1 MRMKIKVKNYKDVEG
16 DRLGEGTS
24 MRWVVSHEDGAENF
38 YMRIVEAQPGSDG
51 PPFHHHDYEH
61 EMYIL
66 EGEGILVGDEGEI
79 PVKPGDCIYIPPNSN
94 HTIRHPNGLRFI

>member
-1 MRMKIKVKNYKDVEG
+1 METKVKNYKSVEG

-24 MRWVVSHEDGAENF
+24 IRWVVSHKDGSENF
-38 YMRIVEAQPGSDG
+38 YMRIVEAHTGSHG
-51 PPFHHHDYEH
+51 SPLLQHDYEH

-66 EGEGILVGDEGEI
+66 EGEGILVGDKGET